1 MKHCQ
6 ECRCNDFTVARRPRS
21 SVTGLRVLCAAC
33 NLDLNRA
40 GSTVAQVPV
49 PARVEQDR
57 YAQMAAR
64 YGVS

>member
-6 ECRCNDFTVARRPRS
+6 ECRCNDFTVALRPKS
-21 SVTGLRVLCAAC
+21 SFTRMRVLCAAC

-40 GSTVAQVPV
+40 TSTVRQIAV

-64 YGVS
+64 YGV